1 MCSLSKNSLR
11 LIELLK
17 LKEYDSKKF
26 KVDKIT
32 NNIFFMKLYN
42 DIKNIINKQVLGN
55 IEIKRITEDPFFY
68 FKDNTFTSSNIKDKI
83 KIELKYGYQFMN
95 NNNIII
101 YYTKKEITK
110 VPLIIENMFA
120 IINIL
125 KKLFNRKFF
134 QRVIFFETLEKKEFP
149 QKDNLI
155 LGSNEVNTGVTIN
168 NDFQNH
174 SHNGDIILYRKEEVL
189 KVLIHELI
197 HSNLIDKKIIKSDDV
212 AKFSNIFCVNYKIL
226 LNEAFTESI
235 ALIINLFYIHIKCNF
250 NKKILDIMF
259 QNEVNYSNYICSK
272 ILSYYKIDKISDV
285 IKKDKN
291 CNKIFPQKSNVFSYY
306 FLKNILISDHIS
318 YGNILNKYYHE
329 RFHYKINNKKCINE
343 IIDLLINN
351 IYLLDKRIYKISND
365 KNNSLQ
371 LCLYEM
377 KL

>member
-1 MCSLSKNSLR
+1 MICSLSKNSSK

-17 LKEYDSKKF
+17 KYDSKNF

-32 NNIFFMKLYN
+32 NNIFFMKLYS
-42 DIKNIINKQVLGN
+42 DIKNIINEHVLGN
-55 IEIKRITEDPFFY
+55 IEIKRVTEDPFFY
-68 FKDNTFTSSNIKDKI
+68 FKDNSFTSSNIKNKI
-83 KIELKYGYQFMN
+83 KIELKYGYQFTN

-110 VPLIIENMFA
+110 IPLIIENMFL
-120 IINIL
+120 IINTL
-125 KKLFNRKFF
+125 KKLFNRNFF

-155 LGSNEVNTGVTIN
+155 LGSNEVNTGLTIN
-168 NDFQNH
+168 NDFNNH
-174 SHNGDIILYRKEEVL
+174 SHNGDIILYRKEELL

-197 HSNLIDKKIIKSDDV
+197 HSNLIDRKIIKSDSV
-212 AKFSNIFCVNYKIL
+212 TKFSNIFCVNYQIL

-235 ALIINLFYIHIKCNF
+235 ALIINLFYIHIKCKF
-250 NKKILDIMF
+250 NKKMLNSMF
-259 QNEVNYSNYICSK
+259 QNEINYSNYICSK
-272 ILSYYKIDKISDV
+272 ILNYYKIDKIGDI

-291 CNKIFPQKSNVFSYY
+291 CSTIFPQKSNVFSYY
-306 FLKNILISDHIS
+306 FLKNILISNHIS

-329 RFHYKINNKKCINE
+329 RNHYKINNKKCIDK
-343 IIDLLINN
+343 IIELLINN
-351 IYLLDKRIYKISND
+351 IYLLDKRLYKVSDD

>member
-11 LIELLK
+11 LIEL

-42 DIKNIINKQVLGN
+42 DIKNIINEHILGN

-83 KIELKYGYQFMN
+83 KIELKYGYQFIN
-95 NNNIII
+95 DNNIII

-110 VPLIIENMFA
+110 VPLIIENMFL
-120 IINIL
+120 IINTL
-125 KKLFNRKFF
+125 KKLFNRKFY

-149 QKDNLI
+149 QEDNLI

-168 NDFQNH
+168 NDFENH

-197 HSNLIDKKIIKSDDV
+197 HSNLIDKKIIKSDNV
-212 AKFSNIFCVNYKIL
+212 TKFSNIFCVNYKIL

-250 NKKILDIMF
+250 NKKMLDIMF
-259 QNEVNYSNYICSK
+259 QNEINYSNYICSK
-272 ILSYYKIDKISDV
+272 ILSYYKIDNISDV

-306 FLKNILISDHIS
+306 FLKNILISNHML

-329 RFHYKINNKKCINE
+329 RFHYKISNKKCIDE

-351 IYLLDKRIYKISND
+351 IYLLDKKIYKISND